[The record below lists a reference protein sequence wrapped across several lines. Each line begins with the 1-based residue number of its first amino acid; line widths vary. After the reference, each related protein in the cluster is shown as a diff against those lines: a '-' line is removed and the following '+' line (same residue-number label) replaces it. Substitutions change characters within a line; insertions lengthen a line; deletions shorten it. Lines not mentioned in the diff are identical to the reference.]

1 MNYVC
6 PMHPEVTGA
15 KKSKCPKCHMT
26 LVPAKTSLKKV
37 AFSATLHCLTGCAL
51 GEITG
56 MIIGT
61 FFNFQNDAL
70 FSIGL
75 SIFLAFTFGYSFS
88 MFPLLKSGLPLKN
101 AWSLALASDTISIS
115 VMEIMDNLI
124 IFFIPGALMAQL
136 NDPLFWG
143 SLAVS
148 LFAAFWS
155 AYPVNMYLIS
165 RGRGH
170 AVVHKHHSGS
180 H

>member
-6 PMHPEVTGA
+6 PMHPEVKGA
-15 KKSKCPKCHMT
+15 KNDKCSKCQMK

-51 GEITG
+51 GEILG

-61 FFNFQNDAL
+61 FFNVQNDAV

-75 SIFLAFTFGYSFS
+75 SILLAFTFGYSFS
-88 MFPLLKSGLPLKN
+88 MFPLLKSGLPFKK
-101 AWSLALASDTISIS
+101 AWALALASDTVSIS

-136 NDPLFWG
+136 SDALFWE

-148 LFAAFWS
+148 LFVAFWS

-165 RGRGH
+165 KGRGH
-170 AVVHKHHSGS
+170 AVAHKHHAGT

>member
-1 MNYVC
+1 
-6 PMHPEVTGA
+6 MHPEVKGA
-15 KKSKCPKCHMT
+15 KDEKCPKCHMT

-61 FFNFQNDAL
+61 AFNLHNLAA
-70 FSIGL
+70 IVL
-75 SIFLAFTFGYSFS
+75 SILLAFGFGYSFS
-88 MFPLLKSGLPLKN
+88 MFPLLKSGLSLKKSL
-101 AWSLALASDTISIS
+101 SLALASDTISIS

-124 IFFIPGALMAQL
+124 IVFIPGALNAQL

-148 LFAAFWS
+148 LFVAFWS

-165 RGRGH
+165 KGRGH
-170 AVVHKHHSGS
+170 AVAHKHHAGT